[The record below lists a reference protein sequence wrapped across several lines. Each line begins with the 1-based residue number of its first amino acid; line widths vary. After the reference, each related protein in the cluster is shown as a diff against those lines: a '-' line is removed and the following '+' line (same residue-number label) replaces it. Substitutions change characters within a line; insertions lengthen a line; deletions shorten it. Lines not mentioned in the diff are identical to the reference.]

1 MANFTFRNIP
11 SSVPINIL
19 RSAGQWYA
27 EKLMGKRLA
36 RAISVRVIFKKDY
49 LKKSGCSGT
58 CIWEDDYVRP
68 REFLV
73 ELDSSDK
80 PDVILQNF
88 AHEMVHVKQWA
99 RGELKDVMR
108 GYSLCKW
115 KGELV
120 DTEKVEYYDTPWEIE
135 AFGREYGLF
144 IRWRGQAMGDNNE

>member
-1 MANFTFRNIP
+1 M
-11 SSVPINIL
+11 
-19 RSAGQWYA
+19 
-27 EKLMGKRLA
+27 
-36 RAISVRVIFKKDY
+36 
-49 LKKSGCSGT
+49 
-58 CIWEDDYVRP
+58 
-68 REFLV
+68 

-135 AFGREYGLF
+135 AFGREYG
-144 IRWRGQAMGDNNE
+144 